1 MMTSESQDM
10 TFVKG
15 EFFFLLYWGGE
26 GEGACL
32 LLKQIVSTPNDD
44 NPAKIQSMST
54 RQLAIS

>member
-15 EFFFLLYWGGE
+15 EIFPIFGGGGE

-32 LLKQIVSTPNDD
+32 LLKQIVPTPNVD
-44 NPAKIQSMST
+44 NPAKKIQSMST
-54 RQLAIS
+54 L